1 MSAPKFGPG
10 DKIFAKV
17 RGYPPWPAKVEGVA
31 DETPNKMKYH
41 VYFYGTGE
49 TAVCKQ
55 EELFPYVEN
64 REKYGKP
71 MKKKGFNEAL
81 AQIDSELGLSP
92 AAPSSFQTPTT
103 EADSETEGNLVIDET
118 PGKKSKSNT
127 STPITGKPKETNKVA
142 RRKAESIEN
151 ELPAKK
157 PRKKS
162 VVLSDQDGQ
171 SNHLK
176 STPSESPVM
185 SRSGRKIK
193 PKKFDG
199 ADEQSLDESEVVTP
213 KIKQGTK
220 NLNVSTTK
228 SKDTPLNSREEME
241 LDAELIN
248 ESTLVAF
255 TPKGEEVRL
264 KLNLNKPAVFKSD
277 KARLEW
283 EAKVLED
290 GKTLK
295 AQIESGEIL
304 PESVKKEIQEKY
316 QDKLIQLEHKM
327 AFDDKKEKLEYL
339 KMEAQLLDIDVR
351 IKSSLS
357 LKQAD
362 PESCLKY
369 LDELLAVKIS
379 PLMVKKHPE
388 VVDTIKK
395 LRKYVGNTTCWQ
407 MTDEETHIFA
417 SKAASIRSKA
427 EHVYNKIKS
436 LFMVPYGK
444 SFWDIFAQ
452 ELKEF
457 NESIKGMKIDDVFG
471 LTSDPTEKQNPVDK
485 GLNEDSSGD
494 TTVTN

>member
-10 DKIFAKV
+10 NKIFAKV
-17 RGYPPWPAKVEGVA
+17 RGYPPWPARVEGVA

-81 AQIDSELGLSP
+81 AQIDSEIGLSTSTTGNL
-92 AAPSSFQTPTT
+92 PSSA
-103 EADSETEGNLVIDET
+103 EADIESEGNLVIDET
-118 PGKKSKSNT
+118 PGKKSKSTT
-127 STPITGKPKETNKVA
+127 STPMSGKLKETNKA
-142 RRKAESIEN
+142 IRRKAESN
-151 ELPAKK
+151 DGELSAKK

-162 VVLSDQDGQ
+162 VVVSDQDSQ
-171 SNHLK
+171 ANSLK
-176 STPSESPVM
+176 STPSDTPVV

-193 PKKFDG
+193 PKKLDG
-199 ADEQSLDESEVVTP
+199 ADDQGLDESELVTP
-213 KIKQGTK
+213 KNKQGGK
-220 NLNVSTTK
+220 NLNASTK
-228 SKDTPLNSREEME
+228 SKETSFRNEME

-264 KLNLNKPAVFKSD
+264 KLNLNKPAVFKSE

-295 AQIESGEIL
+295 AQIESGKIL

-316 QDKLIQLEHKM
+316 QDKLVQLEHKM

-395 LRKYVGNTTCWQ
+395 LRKYVGNTSCWQ
-407 MTDEETHIFA
+407 MSDEETHIFA

-457 NESIKGMKIDDVFG
+457 NDSIKGMKIDDVFG
-471 LTSDPTEKQNPVDK
+471 LTSDPTDKEKPEEK
-485 GLNEDSSGD
+485 GLNEDTID
-494 TTVTN
+494 TTGETN